1 MTTPLLHFI
10 DGSWIEGAGE
20 EIVDENPSRPD
31 DIVASGRAATTPDV
45 ERAITAAARAGKAWA
60 ATPAQERAAVLLR
73 AAAIVERHIP
83 DWGEELS
90 REEGKTLVEGRGEVF
105 RSAEILRYFA
115 HESEREQ
122 GELFASSRRGERI
135 LVVRRPVG
143 VIAVITPFNFPIAI
157 PVWKIAPALVTGNTV
172 VWKPATVVPLLAMR
186 FAQAL
191 EEAGLPPG
199 VLSLVIGSP
208 SVGQALVSHPR
219 VDAVTFTGSTAVGR
233 GIAAELA
240 GRGVPFQGE
249 MGGKNASVVLADADL
264 DLAVEQVALGA
275 FRATGQK
282 CTATSRVVVHDAV
295 ADEFIE
301 RFAARARAIVVG
313 ESIDPASDMGPVID
327 GRAKS
332 NLQAAVSRAV
342 SEGVQPIVLPE
353 TYESG
358 LLADGHFIAPTVF
371 ALAEGG
377 PDELWRRELFG
388 PVVGIRRAT
397 STDHAMDLVND
408 SEYGLSAAVFTRDL
422 GRALA
427 AIDDVRV
434 GVLHVNSESAGAD
447 PHVPFG
453 GTKGSGLGPKE
464 QGGVA
469 RDFFTETTTVYLRGG
484 DA

>member
-1 MTTPLLHFI
+1 MTIPLRHLI
-10 DGSWIEGAGE
+10 DGRWTDGSGE
-20 EIVDENPSRPD
+20 PIVDENPSRPA
-31 DIVASGRAATTPDV
+31 DIVAAGAGATADDVDRAVAAATRAA
-45 ERAITAAARAGKAWA
+45 RSWA
-60 ATPAQERAAVLLR
+60 STPAQERAGVLLR

-122 GELFASSRRGERI
+122 GEVYASSRRGERI

-143 VIAVITPFNFPIAI
+143 VIAAITPFNFPIAI

-172 VWKPATVVPLLAMR
+172 VWKPASVVPLLAMR
-186 FAQAL
+186 FAEAL
-191 EEAGLPPG
+191 EEAGLPAG
-199 VLSLVIGSP
+199 VLNLLIGSP
-208 SVGQALVSHPR
+208 EVGQAMVAHPGI
-219 VDAVTFTGSTAVGR
+219 DAVTFTGSTAVGR

-240 GRGVPFQGE
+240 ARGIPFQGE

-275 FRATGQK
+275 FRASGQK
-282 CTATSRVVVHDAV
+282 CTATSRIVVEEVV

-301 RFAARARAIVVG
+301 RFATRARSVVVG
-313 ESIDPASDMGPVID
+313 DALDAASDMGPVID
-327 GRAKS
+327 GRS
-332 NLQAAVSRAV
+332 RGRLDAAVTRAV
-342 SEGVQPIVLPE
+342 AQGIRPVVLPRAD
-353 TYESG
+353 ESTALG
-358 LLADGHFIAPTVF
+358 RGHFVLPTVF
-371 ALAEGG
+371 DLDAAD
-377 PDELWRRELFG
+377 PDELWRDELFG
-388 PVVGIRRAT
+388 PVVGIRRAAGAE
-397 STDHAMDLVND
+397 HALELVND
-408 SEYGLSAAVFTRDL
+408 SEYGLSAALFTRDL

-427 AIDDVRV
+427 AIDEIRV

-464 QGGVA
+464 QGAVG
-469 RDFFTETTTVYLRGG
+469 RDFFTETATVYLRGG